1 MTLPPSSRMPTSN
14 ETRVRVEA
22 LVKIRAQVCPAS
34 GWLGCAP
41 RVDFISAARWS
52 RDSSSWELDSSIE
65 RNFIFEKRGSAQ
77 DELKME
83 NVQGLPAQ
91 FLWGV
96 YFRKVR
102 NAVIGD
108 DKKLSVE
115 QLKLIGEALR
125 VGLLTSRSFLMK
137 LRDESLGAC
146 RQIGRMEG
154 VRHLRLFAKTLVIAR
169 VNLLAWMEKTKGS
182 LKAEPLSL
190 EKGSVQNIIDGLRGL
205 RREYFGPTFLDRV
218 GELSDLKREEL
229 KRLVSWILSK

>member
-1 MTLPPSSRMPTSN
+1 
-14 ETRVRVEA
+14 
-22 LVKIRAQVCPAS
+22 
-34 GWLGCAP
+34 
-41 RVDFISAARWS
+41 
-52 RDSSSWELDSSIE
+52 
-65 RNFIFEKRGSAQ
+65 
-77 DELKME
+77 ME

-146 RQIGRMEG
+146 RQIGRVEG

-182 LKAEPLSL
+182 LKAEPLLL

-205 RREYFGPTFLDRV
+205 RREATKKISQERREYFGPTFLDRV